1 MLLTV
6 KKNAEM
12 MVPLKYL
19 SNFHKTLKMSLMI
32 CEINCI

>member
-19 SNFHKTLKMSLMI
+19 SNFQKTLKMSLMI